1 MQLLSHAL
9 ETGFFCL
16 DPLRATLPQQD
27 GGGVGWG
34 GEGGFLASKT
44 KDLFLPFKEW
54 NQGLRKC
61 LEMLGKG
68 CMTPQATHPAIYFT
82 YSLSG

>member
-1 MQLLSHAL
+1 MQLLIHAL

-27 GGGVGWG
+27 GVGGG
-34 GEGGFLASKT
+34 LLSSKT

-68 CMTPQATHPAIYFT
+68 CTTPQATHPAIYFT